1 MFSGCGWPTEVTMR
15 RLLNK
20 VLSQPIF
27 RIQILSFLIV
37 AFLPII
43 FVSINIYRVA
53 WENQWNEIREKHQLL
68 AENMA
73 SPILNFVTYYRN
85 ALSTLAENVPDVP
98 DNPDALFKLT
108 NNTLKWYDDFQCIA
122 IVDNNKKIIVLAY
135 DNASGNQATRR
146 NIINNN
152 NAIYNKTLKTGKAQI
167 SGITPGSVNSIP
179 VIIFTQPIRD
189 KENKVIG
196 VLMAEVKTDE
206 IVQVQKNIHFGKRGH
221 SAIVDARGHVIA
233 HPNPEWMKT
242 MHDMSKLSIVKAMM
256 AGKTGVMEFFSPFV
270 KQSMVAGYTS
280 IPDIGWGIM
289 VPQPKSEVERQ
300 VNRIMESNY
309 YWIVAGAVLAIVLAM
324 LLIRWITKP
333 INVLSSSAKRLAI
346 NSFEGSL
353 PEVSSN
359 VPREIKM
366 LTDSLNELVNGLQSS
381 RKEIK
386 SLNESLQSRVDE
398 ATNDLVKA
406 NNQLQRL
413 ADSDHLTELSNRR
426 YFESRL
432 AINISDK
439 GAEGLNILLID
450 VDNFK
455 SINDKYGH
463 AAGDAVLV
471 QLSSVLSSSMR
482 EQDLV
487 ARYGGDEIVVQLK
500 CNAMVARE
508 RAEILRSRVERHLF
522 SYNDINFHV
531 TISVG
536 LLCDGVAGNDIDEL
550 MNMADA
556 ALYKAKHSG
565 RNVVVEYAPEE

>member
-1 MFSGCGWPTEVTMR
+1 MINK
-15 RLLNK
+15 LLSK
-20 VLSQPIF
+20 LLSQPIF

-85 ALSTLAENVPDVP
+85 ALSVLADNVPDVP

-108 NNTLKWYDDFQCIA
+108 NNTLKWYEDFQCIA
-122 IVDNNKKIIVLAY
+122 IVDTNKKTIVLAY
-135 DNASGNQATRR
+135 DNARGNQATVR
-146 NIINNN
+146 NIINRN
-152 NAIYNKTLKTGKAQI
+152 NAIYKKTLETGKAQI
-167 SGITPGSVNSIP
+167 SGITPGSISSIP
-179 VIIFTQPIRD
+179 VIIFTQPIHD
-189 KENKVIG
+189 KRNKVIG
-196 VLMAEVKTDE
+196 VIMAEVKTDE
-206 IVQVQKNIHFGKRGH
+206 IVQLQKNIHFGKRGH
-221 SAIVDARGHVIA
+221 SAIVDASGHVIA

-270 KQSMVAGYTS
+270 KQNMVAGYTS
-280 IPDIGWGIM
+280 IPEIGWGIM

-300 VNRIMESNY
+300 VNRIMESNF
-309 YWIVAGAVLAIVLAM
+309 YWIAAGAVLAITLAM
-324 LLIRWITKP
+324 FLIRWITKP
-333 INVLSSSAKRLAI
+333 INVLSSSAKRLAV

-359 VPREIKM
+359 VPREIKT
-366 LTDSLNELVNGLQSS
+366 LTDSLNELINGLQSS

-398 ATNDLVKA
+398 ATNDLVKV

-413 ADSDHLTELSNRR
+413 ADSDHLTDLSNRR
-426 YFESRL
+426 YFESML
-432 AINISDK
+432 ASSIS
-439 GAEGLNILLID
+439 GGEAEDLNILLID
-450 VDNFK
+450 VDGFK
-455 SINDKYGH
+455 SINDRYGH
-463 AAGDAVLV
+463 AAGDTVLI
-471 QLSSVLSSSMR
+471 QLSEVLGSAMR
-482 EQDLV
+482 ENDLL
-487 ARYGGDEIVVQLK
+487 ARYGGDEIVVKLK
-500 CNAMVARE
+500 CSAKVARE
-508 RAEILRSRVERHLF
+508 RAETLRKRVEEHEFISNETR
-522 SYNDINFHV
+522 FHV
-531 TISVG
+531 TISIG
-536 LLCDGVAGNDIDEL
+536 LFCGAAGGADIDEL

-565 RNVVVEYAPEE
+565 RNRVVEYVPDE

>member
-1 MFSGCGWPTEVTMR
+1 MIR

-20 VLSQPIF
+20 LLSQPIF

-53 WENQWNEIREKHQLL
+53 WENEWHEIREKHQLL

-98 DNPDALFKLT
+98 DNPDALYRLT
-108 NNTLKWYDDFQCIA
+108 NNTLKWYDDFQCIS
-122 IVDNNKKIIVLAY
+122 IVDNNKKAIVLAY
-135 DNASGNQATRR
+135 DNANGNQATVR
-146 NIINNN
+146 NIINRN
-152 NAIYNKTLKTGKAQI
+152 NAIYKKTLETGKAQI

-179 VIIFTQPIRD
+179 VIVFTQPIHN

-196 VLMAEVKTDE
+196 VIMAEVKTDE
-206 IVQVQKNIHFGKRGH
+206 IVKVQKNIHFGKRGH

-270 KQSMVAGYTS
+270 KQNMVAGYTS
-280 IPDIGWGIM
+280 IPEIGWGIM

-300 VNRIMESNY
+300 VNRIMESNF
-309 YWIVAGAVLAIVLAM
+309 YWIAAGAVLAITLAM

-333 INVLSSSAKRLAI
+333 INVLSRSAKRLAV

-359 VPREIKM
+359 VPREIKT

-381 RKEIK
+381 RKEIR

-413 ADSDHLTELSNRR
+413 ADSDHLTDLSNRR
-426 YFESRL
+426 YFENKL
-432 AINISDK
+432 ASSISGGD
-439 GAEGLNILLID
+439 AEDLNILLID
-450 VDNFK
+450 VDDFK

-471 QLSSVLSSSMR
+471 QLSEVLGSAMR
-482 EQDLV
+482 ENDLL
-487 ARYGGDEIVVQLK
+487 ARYGGDEIVVKLK
-500 CNAMVARE
+500 CSAKVARE
-508 RAEILRSRVERHLF
+508 RAETLRKRVEEHEF
-522 SYNDINFHV
+522 ICNETSFHV
-531 TISVG
+531 TISIG
-536 LLCDGVAGNDIDEL
+536 LLCGSNGGADIDEL

-565 RNVVVEYAPEE
+565 RNVVVEYSPEN